1 MTTTTPKKTRGG
13 QKSENFELN
22 DSYPSKQ
29 ARRLERQNKS
39 DEPHKPNPLVE
50 ARLEKLKKET
60 EKLELDIQ
68 IQKGLYIPASEV
80 TSTVATEYTRVRQK
94 LLALESKLSYVLA
107 PITDPV
113 EVRKIIDQEVQ
124 EILEELS
131 YSSELL
137 ND

>member
-1 MTTTTPKKTRGG
+1 MTTTPKKPRGG

-29 ARRLERQNKS
+29 ARRLERQTKS
-39 DEPHKPNPLVE
+39 DGEPHQPNPLVE
-50 ARLEKLKKET
+50 ARLAKLKKET
-60 EKLELDIQ
+60 EKLELDIE

-80 TSTVATEYTRVRQK
+80 ASTVATEYTRVRQK

-107 PITDPV
+107 PITDPI
-113 EVRKIIDQEVQ
+113 EIRKIIDQEIQ